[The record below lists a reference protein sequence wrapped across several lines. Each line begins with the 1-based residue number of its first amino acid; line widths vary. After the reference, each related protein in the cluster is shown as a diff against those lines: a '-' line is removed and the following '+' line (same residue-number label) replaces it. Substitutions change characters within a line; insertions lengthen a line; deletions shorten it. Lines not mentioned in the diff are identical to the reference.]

1 MAAHPCRHVLVVED
15 DPDLRE
21 TICDFLRGEEIEV
34 IEAESGDAGLAAL
47 QREPLP
53 DVILLDLKVP
63 GLPGTELLARLKDDP
78 RWAAIPV
85 AVMSGF
91 HRNHFQFA
99 PAADEFLE
107 KPFDLERLNEAVSA
121 LCRKSRAR
129 ASDQAG

>member
-1 MAAHPCRHVLVVED
+1 MAPHPCRHVLVVED

-21 TICDFLRGEEIEV
+21 SICEFLRSEGIEA
-34 IEAESGDAGLAAL
+34 IGAESGDAGLAAL

-63 GLPGTELLARLKDDP
+63 GLPGTELLARLKDEP

-91 HRNHFQFA
+91 HRNQFQYA

-107 KPFDLERLNEAVSA
+107 KPFDLERLNEAVSS
-121 LCRKSRAR
+121 LCRKSRSR
-129 ASDQAG
+129 AGSR